1 MITFDSSE
9 IVNWADKPDSN
20 HELPELVRRLVLA
33 TIPQTSSISMPSGS
47 SVRMPGWDGLLEVS
61 EGNIWVPQ
69 GKSAWE
75 FTCDKDSKQKADA
88 DYKKR
93 TKNTLGIEQTQ
104 TTVVLV
110 TTRRWSGKSDWTT
123 TRKEE
128 SRWSDVRFLD
138 ADDLVVW
145 LEQAPAVAG
154 WFSNLLGKL
163 PDKGVLSLGEWWE
176 HWNSVTQPQITPG
189 LVLAG
194 RRDQVDDLQEWA
206 EGNADSWYVRAYNRD
221 EAIAYLAAAAS
232 EAVSAWGPALLSR
245 ALVVQNEDAWRS
257 LEHHPYPL
265 VLVRGF
271 IGPVSSHIAIR
282 SGHHVLVPLDT
293 SQEPQGS
300 GLTLNRLPRDETI
313 ESLVAMG
320 INEASAK
327 SLAQKSARR
336 LPILYRYLIDQAGY
350 PGPDWAATPSDSLI
364 ALVLLGQW
372 EEDHEGDK
380 SIVERLVGKSFEEVE
395 HDITAL
401 AVIPDPPIVR
411 VGPKW
416 RFVSHE
422 EGWHLLAPRL
432 TASLVDRFKNLAIE
446 IMGQVS
452 PAYELPI
459 EERYLATARGKVLPH
474 SSTLRQGIART
485 LALMGVYHDR
495 VRFSDSAEH
504 VPSQVIASCLSQERG
519 WPIWATLYGE
529 LTTLAEAAPDA
540 LLDAVERD
548 LSACPSPLSDLFQQE
563 GTPPFGGIPHAGLL
577 WALDVLAWSV
587 DHFSRVVMIL
597 ARLADELDSDGKA
610 TNRPADSLR
619 SLFLPWRRFSETPD
633 DMRLETL
640 QSLICSNPEVGWK
653 LLLAVYPSAYDTVMD
668 RQLPNWRPWGQDA
681 SLSPTVGECRA
692 FIETVEKHLID
703 LADSDIQRWSD
714 LVDIVQDLSPQ
725 TRREALESLLR
736 ESESLGGELGSSDLW
751 GRIRFQLHRHRL
763 HPDADWAIAPEEV
776 SVLSQVYDALT
787 PRDPVWANSWLF
799 DGWVDLPDP
808 VANGEDLSDPDS
820 MDTSEQ
826 LKAAQKEAVGVV
838 YESGGTASLVD
849 LAEAARNPGD
859 VGVAIAQTMSAEL
872 SLSLASAHIGSMSV
886 KLREFAHA
894 IASVLFHASNW
905 EPLEC
910 ILEQVRTE
918 GSDPD
923 RVAAVYLCASADL
936 ETWGRLD
943 LETIEARDAY
953 WRQIPAFRL
962 PRQNPGGM
970 AIGVQR
976 LLGARRSPDL
986 LRILWLDDVE
996 VERIVAVLEQLP
1008 LDIGKE
1014 VQAGRPP
1021 RVDGHVIAKLFQ
1033 KLDESHDIDD
1043 EVIARLEIP
1052 FISALDRDRPSLVF
1066 HQEVLKGPS
1075 LFAELISWA
1084 YKRSDEQT
1092 EEIINEEEMRS
1103 RAKVAHRV
1111 LSRMRGL
1118 PGQVE
1123 NGAIDPEGLKHWV
1136 NEARRFCKE
1145 RARVVI
1151 GDQQIGKVLANAP
1164 AGADGAWPCEPVRDV
1179 LDSLHSSHIGDGLIV
1194 GKSNL
1199 RGATSRAPLDGGQQE
1214 RALANQYRSFA
1225 DLVSAKWPFTAQL
1238 LRKIADSYRRKA
1250 QWFDQHS
1257 EWLDETE
1264 V

>member
-9 IVNWADKPDSN
+9 IVNWADKPDSS
-20 HELPELVRRLVLA
+20 HQLPELVRKLILA
-33 TIPQTSSISMPSGS
+33 TIPQPSSISMPSGS
-47 SVRMPGWDGLLEVS
+47 SVRMPGWDGLLEVFK
-61 EGNIWVPQ
+61 GNSWVPH

-75 FTCDKDSKQKADA
+75 FTCNKKSKQKADE

-93 TKNTLGIEQTQ
+93 TQNTLGIVQAQ
-104 TTVVLV
+104 TTVSFV
-110 TTRRWSGKSDWTT
+110 TARRWPGKGDWVIA
-123 TRKEE
+123 RKGE
-128 SRWSDVRFLD
+128 SRWSDVCFLD

-154 WFSNLLGKL
+154 WFSNLIGKL
-163 PDKGVLSLGEWWE
+163 PEKGVVPLGEWWE
-176 HWNSVTQPQITPG
+176 HWKSATQPQITPD

-194 RRDQVDDLQEWA
+194 RRDRVDDLQLWA
-206 EGNADSWYVRAYNRD
+206 EGDAESWYVRAYNRD

-232 EAVSAWGPALLSR
+232 DAVSTWGPTFLSR
-245 ALVVQNEDAWRS
+245 ALVVQTEDAWRS
-257 LEHHPYPL
+257 LEHHPYPM

-271 IGPVSSHIAIR
+271 IGPASSQIAIR
-282 SGHHVLVPLDT
+282 NGHHVLVPLDT

-300 GLTLNRLPRDETI
+300 GQTLNRLPRDETI

-336 LPILYRYLIDQAGY
+336 LPILYRSLIDQAGY
-350 PGPDWAATPSDSLI
+350 PGPDWAATPSDSLT

-401 AVIPDPPIVR
+401 GVIPDPPMVK

-422 EGWHLLAPRL
+422 EAWHLLAPRL
-432 TASLVDRFKNLAIE
+432 TTSLVDRFKNLAIE
-446 IMGQVS
+446 IMEQAS
-452 PAYELPI
+452 PAFELPI

-485 LALMGVYHDR
+485 LALMGLYHDR
-495 VRFSDSAEH
+495 VRFSDSAEY
-504 VPSQVIASCLSQERG
+504 VPSQVVASSLPEERG

-540 LLDAVERD
+540 LLDAVERH
-548 LSACPSPLSDLFQQE
+548 LSACPSPLSDLFLQE
-563 GTPPFGGIPHAGLL
+563 GTPPFGGIPHTGLL
-577 WALDVLAWSV
+577 WALELLAWSV

-597 ARLADELDSDGKA
+597 ARLAELDSGGKA

-619 SLFLPWRRFSETPD
+619 SLFLPWIRFSETPD
-633 DMRLETL
+633 HMRLETL
-640 QSLICSNPEVGWK
+640 QSLLCRYPEVGWK
-653 LLLAVYPSAYDTVMD
+653 LLLAVYPSAYDTVME

-681 SLSPTVGECRA
+681 SLSPTIGECRA

-703 LADSDIQRWSD
+703 LANSDIQRWSD
-714 LVDIVQDLSPQ
+714 LVDIIQDLSPQ

-736 ESESLGGELGSSDLW
+736 KSESLGGQLASLDLW

-763 HPDADWAIAPEEV
+763 HPDADWAIAAKEV
-776 SVLSQVYDALT
+776 SLLAQVYDSL
-787 PRDPVWANSWLF
+787 PPSDPVWANSWLF

-808 VANGEDLSDPDS
+808 VATSEELSDPNS
-820 MDTSEQ
+820 MDKSEQ
-826 LKAAQKEAVGVV
+826 LKAAQQDAVGVV
-838 YESGGTASLVD
+838 YESGGTASIIH

-859 VGVAIAQTMSAEL
+859 VGVAIAQTMNAEWA
-872 SLSLASAHIGSMSV
+872 LSLASAHIGSITD
-886 KLREFAHA
+886 KLREFAHE
-894 IASVLFHASNW
+894 IASVLFHTSNW
-905 EPLEC
+905 EPLER
-910 ILEQVRTE
+910 ILKQVKTE
-918 GSDPD
+918 GADPG

-943 LETIEARDAY
+943 LETPEVRDAY
-953 WRQIPAFRL
+953 WRQVPAFRL
-962 PRQNPGGM
+962 PRQDPEGM
-970 AIGVQR
+970 AIGVQQ

-986 LRILWLDDVE
+986 LGILCLDDVE
-996 VERIVAVLEQLP
+996 VERIVPVLEQLP
-1008 LDIGKE
+1008 LDIARE
-1014 VQAGRPP
+1014 VQTGRRPK
-1021 RVDGHVIAKLFQ
+1021 VESYVIAKLLQ
-1033 KLDESHDIDD
+1033 KLDESNDIAI

-1052 FISALDRDRPSLVF
+1052 FISGLDRDRPNLVF
-1066 HQEVLKGPS
+1066 LQEVLKEPS
-1075 LFAELISWA
+1075 LFADLISWA

-1092 EEIINEEEMRS
+1092 EENIDEEEMRS
-1103 RAKVAHRV
+1103 RSKGAHRV

-1118 PGQVE
+1118 PGQVQ
-1123 NGAIDPEGLKHWV
+1123 NGAIDPEGLENWV
-1136 NEARRFCKE
+1136 NEVRRFCKE

-1164 AGADGAWPCEPVRDV
+1164 IGADGAWPCEPVRDV
-1179 LDSLHSSHIGDGLIV
+1179 LDSLRSSYIGDGLVV

-1199 RGATSRAPLDGGQQE
+1199 RGTTSRAPLDGGQQE

-1257 EWLDETE
+1257 EWLDETQL
-1264 V
+1264 